1 MFKLG
6 NIRKY
11 FDFLKGDRAL
21 VLERR
26 EYTAMI
32 VMILLF
38 MLAHTLTHY
47 YHHYVLMYLVQAVLL
62 YLILLMILKSPRKSA
77 IYTVVIAGILFVIH
91 RQIYLSSGMIERFD
105 SGEGTEGS
113 SSEKKEENKSDMSS
127 TTGGSD
133 KSSDEKKDM
142 SSTAGGA
149 DTDKIRAELELLL
162 KKLEEDHKSGKSKI
176 DTSKLESFTERLSSG
191 KIETKLEDL
200 LDTAPVGVDV
210 NALKSGPESPLTRA
224 QKETYA
230 LIDTIGILKETVATL
245 NPVLSE
251 GKKMMDMFKGLQMDG
266 LGAGGEGGSMDM
278 AALSDMLKKTKE

>member
-21 VLERR
+21 VMERR

-105 SGEGTEGS
+105 SGEGSEKKDDDS
-113 SSEKKEENKSDMSS
+113 LLLAADRRSAKQVEKSDDKNMDDKSEKKEMDV
-127 TTGGSD
+127 
-133 KSSDEKKDM
+133 
-142 SSTAGGA
+142 
-149 DTDKIRAELELLL
+149 DKIRAELEVLL

-176 DTSKLESFTERLSSG
+176 DTSKLETFTERLTSG
-191 KIETKLEDL
+191 KIETKEDDL
-200 LDTAPVGVDV
+200 KDNEPVGVDV

-266 LGAGGEGGSMDM
+266 LGAGSGSEGGAMDM

>member
-11 FDFLKGDRAL
+11 FDFVKGDRAL

-26 EYTAMI
+26 EYTVMI

-62 YLILLMILKSPRKSA
+62 YLVLLMILKNPRKSA
-77 IYTVVIAGILFVIH
+77 IYTAVIAVILFVIH
-91 RQIYLSSGMIERFD
+91 HQIYVSSGMIERFD
-105 SGEGTEGS
+105 SGEGA
-113 SSEKKEENKSDMSS
+113 EKKDEKDEK
-127 TTGGSD
+127 
-133 KSSDEKKDM
+133 DEKKDSEKKNKSESKEM
-142 SSTAGGA
+142 
-149 DTDKIRAELELLL
+149 DTDKIRAELEVLL

-176 DTSKLESFTERLSSG
+176 DTSKLETFTERLTSG
-191 KIETKLEDL
+191 KIETKEDDL
-200 LDTAPVGVDV
+200 KDNEPVGVDV
-210 NALKSGPESPLTRA
+210 NSLKSGPESPLTRA

-251 GKKMMDMFKGLQMDG
+251 GKKVMDMFKSLQID
-266 LGAGGEGGSMDM
+266 GAGAGAEGGAMDM

>member
-11 FDFLKGDRAL
+11 FDFIKGDRAL

-26 EYTAMI
+26 EYTVMI

-62 YLILLMILKSPRKSA
+62 YLILLMILKNPRKSA
-77 IYTVVIAGILFVIH
+77 IYTAVIAVILFVIH
-91 RQIYLSSGMIERFD
+91 HQIYVSSGMIERFD
-105 SGEGTEGS
+105 SGEGAEKKAEKS
-113 SSEKKEENKSDMSS
+113 EKDDKKDSEKKSESKEM
-127 TTGGSD
+127 
-133 KSSDEKKDM
+133 
-142 SSTAGGA
+142 
-149 DTDKIRAELELLL
+149 DTDKIRAELEVLL

-176 DTSKLESFTERLSSG
+176 DTSKLETFTERLTSG
-191 KIETKLEDL
+191 KIETKADDL
-200 LDTAPVGVDV
+200 KDNEPVGVDV
-210 NALKSGPESPLTRA
+210 NTLKSGPESPLTRA

-251 GKKMMDMFKGLQMDG
+251 GRKVMDMFKGLQMDG
-266 LGAGGEGGSMDM
+266 AGGEGGAMDM

>member
-11 FDFLKGDRAL
+11 FDFVKGDRAL

-32 VMILLF
+32 VMIILF

-47 YHHYVLMYLVQAVLL
+47 YHYYVLMYLVQVVLL
-62 YLILLMILKSPRKSA
+62 YLVLLMILKNPRKSA
-77 IYTVVIAGILFVIH
+77 IYTAVIAVILFVIH
-91 RQIYLSSGMIERFD
+91 HQIYVSSGMIERFD
-105 SGEGTEGS
+105 SGEGADGS
-113 SSEKKEENKSDMSS
+113 SENKDEKKDMSS
-127 TTGGSD
+127 TAGGS
-133 KSSDEKKDM
+133 EKKDM

-149 DTDKIRAELELLL
+149 DIDKIRAELEILL
-162 KKLEEDHKSGKSKI
+162 KKLEEDHKSGKSNI
-176 DTSKLESFTERLSSG
+176 DTSKLESFTERLTSG
-191 KIETKLEDL
+191 KIETKADDL
-200 LDTAPVGVDV
+200 KDNEPVGVDV

-266 LGAGGEGGSMDM
+266 LGDGGEGGSMDM
-278 AALSDMLKKTKE
+278 AALGDMLKKTKE